1 MIKDYIN
8 KNDWRVKENSN
19 SNYSYAGLQG
29 HIASTKIAKYTLE
42 NIYAKEIAEAHN
54 NCYIHIHD
62 LGNGIIG
69 YCAGWSLMDLIT
81 EGFNCNVNFIHSNPA
96 KHLPSILGQME
107 NFLFTLSQE
116 WAGAQAFNSVDTL
129 LAPFVRNDG
138 LTYNEVVQEIQ
149 QHLFNLNN
157 KYRISFQTPFS
168 NYSFDLVP
176 PDDLKNRNVIIN
188 GKEQDFTYGE
198 CYKEMTMVNKAFMEV
213 MMQGDGLGKPFSFPI
228 PTYSITKDFNWDNK
242 LAQMLFEMAGRTG
255 VPYFSNFINS
265 NLKPSDVRSMCPLDG
280 KEKVLIKSTRGRNLE
295 YVEIG
300 NLGHRNIEEY
310 EVFSD
315 GRFVKGKFIKVPNQE
330 IIEISLVNG
339 HKVKMSNK
347 HLNYVQTKNNK
358 ITEVVA
364 ATELTNEMYLPYSLK
379 NYKGNGGFYELGY
392 VVGCFA
398 GDGSFDKD
406 TSVIFSL
413 NKSQK
418 ESIAEKIIKIS
429 EKYYGATYTLIPS
442 EKTDL
447 LTLRINSK
455 AIVGLCKEF
464 VENKERNKHY
474 AAKIF
479 DMSID
484 FKKGVIDGHLDTD
497 GGNRN
502 RIYTSSKKMVET
514 INMLCATMGTTTNIY
529 KDERQGRL
537 GEEPNYAVLIY
548 QLNRDSYGDT
558 WFKNDNKLWV
568 KIKDIKVLNIKK
580 DTYCFEVQGNEPM
593 FTIGTTGILTHNCRL
608 RLDLRELIKSSSGL
622 FAAGDKT
629 GGTGVVTLN
638 LPRMGYL
645 NKNNQNSFYK
655 MLDYYLDLS
664 KESLIL
670 KRKEVLKNIENGLL
684 PYTKRYLGNLD
695 RHFNTIGIHGMNECL
710 LNMFGYNI
718 AKKEGRQFTLELQD
732 YILNKLA
739 DYQEETGLLFNMEAT
754 PAEGVTHRFA
764 KHDKK
769 AFPDIITANDK
780 NLLYYTNSTMLPVE
794 YSENIWEVLEHQDE
808 LQCKYTSGTVL
819 HIFLN
824 EPVYN
829 YKVIR
834 SLIKK
839 IFTKHKLPYISIT
852 PTIAVCPIHGRLNGN
867 YEYCPH
873 EHTEEEFKLAK
884 ERGGVIVEYYQ
895 EN

>member
-29 HIASTKIAKYTLE
+29 HIASTEIAKYTLE
-42 NIYAKEIAEAHN
+42 NVYTKEIAEAHN

-81 EGFNCNVNFIHSNPA
+81 EGFNCNVNFIHSNST

-176 PDDLKNRNVIIN
+176 PDDLKNRNVIIG

-242 LAQMLFEMAGRTG
+242 LAQMLFEMAGKTG

-265 NLKPSDVRSMCPLDG
+265 SLKPSDVRSMC
-280 KEKVLIKSTRGRNLE
+280 
-295 YVEIG
+295 
-300 NLGHRNIEEY
+300 
-310 EVFSD
+310 
-315 GRFVKGKFIKVPNQE
+315 
-330 IIEISLVNG
+330 
-339 HKVKMSNK
+339 
-347 HLNYVQTKNNK
+347 
-358 ITEVVA
+358 
-364 ATELTNEMYLPYSLK
+364 
-379 NYKGNGGFYELGY
+379 
-392 VVGCFA
+392 
-398 GDGSFDKD
+398 
-406 TSVIFSL
+406 
-413 NKSQK
+413 
-418 ESIAEKIIKIS
+418 
-429 EKYYGATYTLIPS
+429 
-442 EKTDL
+442 
-447 LTLRINSK
+447 
-455 AIVGLCKEF
+455 
-464 VENKERNKHY
+464 
-474 AAKIF
+474 
-479 DMSID
+479 
-484 FKKGVIDGHLDTD
+484 
-497 GGNRN
+497 
-502 RIYTSSKKMVET
+502 
-514 INMLCATMGTTTNIY
+514 
-529 KDERQGRL
+529 
-537 GEEPNYAVLIY
+537 
-548 QLNRDSYGDT
+548 
-558 WFKNDNKLWV
+558 
-568 KIKDIKVLNIKK
+568 
-580 DTYCFEVQGNEPM
+580 
-593 FTIGTTGILTHNCRL
+593 CRL

-629 GGTGVVTLN
+629 GGTGVATLN

-655 MLDYYLDLS
+655 MLDYYLDIS

-718 AKKEGRQFTLELQD
+718 AKKEGRQFSLDLQD
-732 YILNKLA
+732 HILNRLA
-739 DYQEETGLLFNMEAT
+739 DYQEETGLLFNLEAT

-769 AFPDIITANDK
+769 AYPDIITANDK

-794 YSENIWEVLEHQDE
+794 HSENIWEVLEHQDE

-839 IFTKHKLPYISIT
+839 IFTKYKLPYISIT
-852 PTIAVCPIHGRLNGN
+852 PTITVCPIHGRLNGN
-867 YEYCPH
+867 YEYCPY

-884 ERGGVIVEYYQ
+884 ERGGVIVEYHQ